1 MHYWIWV
8 LGLDSSW
15 TVKDTETQRKCDLS
29 KSSPLERADPGFNVV
44 PSKSH
49 ILSYKSSFFPNE
61 GSHGK
66 YRVRFLMTQTLPTMR
81 LLKKKK
87 IYWADFCSASE
98 STLSKSFPFS
108 SQGDWHSKTQLAS

>member
-87 IYWADFCSASE
+87 YIELIFVLPVKALFQRA
-98 STLSKSFPFS
+98 FPS
-108 SQGDWHSKTQLAS
+108 PARETGILKHS